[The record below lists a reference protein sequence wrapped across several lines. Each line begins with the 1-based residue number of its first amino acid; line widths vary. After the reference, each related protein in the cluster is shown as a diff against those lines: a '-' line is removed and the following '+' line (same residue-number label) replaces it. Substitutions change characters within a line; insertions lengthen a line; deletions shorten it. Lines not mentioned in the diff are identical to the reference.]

1 MNCRRLL
8 VLFLKLFTFHEKSR
22 GYSVCSSSGIRLN
35 ERDLRW
41 CCLFCCTRLSLR
53 KPSFKFDHSNENYR
67 PSTFLFF
74 FFFSAKLKMFD
85 RFVVRSF
92 SVCLGETDLAFLMHS
107 SMTRGEDFQEAK
119 NFVWSVI
126 QNFDISNND
135 TQVGLIRFST
145 QASVIFNFQFSTDSD
160 VLLLKEMVDNIAFAE
175 GSDSQTERALQ
186 LARTDLFSAKGGSRP
201 DVPKILVVIIYGK
214 SENLL
219 AVARASMALKRNH
232 VTIIV
237 VGIGDNVNIEE
248 LLTMS
253 SGFDNSI
260 SVRTFKELK
269 KRVGRIKDKICDGKL
284 RTH

>member
-1 MNCRRLL
+1 MGIIAQY
-8 VLFLKLFTFHEKSR
+8 FL
-22 GYSVCSSSGIRLN
+22 G
-35 ERDLRW
+35 
-41 CCLFCCTRLSLR
+41 
-53 KPSFKFDHSNENYR
+53 
-67 PSTFLFF
+67 FF
-74 FFFSAKLKMFD
+74 FFLTKLRTFD
-85 RFVVRSF
+85 RFVVPSF

-107 SMTRGEDFQEAK
+107 SMIRGEDFQEAK

-135 TQVGLIRFST
+135 TQVGLIHFST
-145 QASVIFNFQFSTDSD
+145 QASVIFDFQFSADND
-160 VLLLKEMVDNIAFAE
+160 VLRLKEMVDNIAFAE

-201 DVPKILVVIIYGK
+201 DAPKILVVIIYGK
-214 SENLL
+214 SEKLL

-237 VGIGDNVNIEE
+237 VGIGDDVNIEE
-248 LLTMS
+248 LLTMA